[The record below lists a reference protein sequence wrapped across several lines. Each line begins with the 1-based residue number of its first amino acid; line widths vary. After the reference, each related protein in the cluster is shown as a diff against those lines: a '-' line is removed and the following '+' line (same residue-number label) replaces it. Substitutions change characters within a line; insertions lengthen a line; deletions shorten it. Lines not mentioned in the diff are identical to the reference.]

1 MEQLLRGAQPRRI
14 LSVVLVRAQRRR
26 PVNGGPPNH
35 FADLFGGFC
44 PPKKRRSTR
53 SAVVRASSSRSPAKE
68 TADLQAGIT
77 AALIFEFPL
86 SNFHADSATVSN
98 SRVGPQDSVG
108 FLRLND
114 QFARGLVVEDGRRQ
128 PAAPSDHRRAGFASG
143 NSSARYCPSRVWR
156 IWSVLPESRLHRE
169 EVVAERW

>member
-1 MEQLLRGAQPRRI
+1 MPSAGCARMEQLLRGAQPRRI

-53 SAVVRASSSRSPAKE
+53 SAVVRASRSPAKE

-77 AALIFEFPL
+77 AALIFELISFIEFP
-86 SNFHADSATVSN
+86 
-98 SRVGPQDSVG
+98 
-108 FLRLND
+108 
-114 QFARGLVVEDGRRQ
+114 RRQ
-128 PAAPSDHRRAGFASG
+128 RHD
-143 NSSARYCPSRVWR
+143 
-156 IWSVLPESRLHRE
+156 I
-169 EVVAERW
+169 